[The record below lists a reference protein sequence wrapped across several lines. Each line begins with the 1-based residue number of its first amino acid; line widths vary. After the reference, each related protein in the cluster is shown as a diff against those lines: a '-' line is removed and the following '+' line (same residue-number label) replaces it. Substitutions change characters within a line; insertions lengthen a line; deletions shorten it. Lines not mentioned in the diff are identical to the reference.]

1 MTVEADRGAL
11 WRHAGIECV
20 VVPSMPGYDVQLRN
34 SHGVAFLRKTASTA
48 EAACNEAEYLRLL
61 LDSESLPLPAAG
73 LKPFVLVVDD
83 DTDACEGLA
92 EALKSVGIRALGVAG
107 GLEAQRLAKWLAPDL
122 MVIDYRLPDI
132 SGAELC
138 RRLRDD
144 PDTEPIPVIAVTG
157 APDALREDGCVADA
171 VLTKP
176 CQLDTFLAAARL
188 FLRHT
193 AIDA

>member
-1 MTVEADRGAL
+1 MTVEAESGAL
-11 WRHAGIECV
+11 WRHAGIACV

-34 SHGVAFLRKTASTA
+34 SQGVAFLRKRASTT

-83 DTDACEGLA
+83 DTDSCEALA

-107 GLEAQRLAKWLAPDL
+107 GLEAERLAKWLAPDL

-138 RRLRDD
+138 RRLRGD
-144 PDTEPIPVIAVTG
+144 PETEPIPVIAVTG
-157 APDALREDGCVADA
+157 APDELRQDGCVADA

-188 FLRHT
+188 FLRQT
-193 AIDA
+193 AVDA